1 MDLLKLYY
9 TTNLGTMVDEGLFD
23 AYKKTK
29 TIGYFTD
36 KKLDLFY
43 LFIVKNTTYQNHVK
57 LWF

>member
-1 MDLLKLYY
+1 
-9 TTNLGTMVDEGLFD
+9 MVDEGLFD